1 MGLDMYL
8 TGKQYL
14 WRDEEQPKRKE
25 IAEVLGVDNYEA
37 NEVRFDLM
45 YWRKANAIHGWFV
58 NVVQNELDDCG
69 EYEVERE
76 QLESLRDLCKEVLD
90 TRNTET
96 LPPTTG
102 FFFGEGEVTDYYWQ
116 YLQDTLDG
124 LTKLLEDPASK
135 KMSFHYQSSW

>member
-14 WRDEEQPKRKE
+14 WRVDDEPQRKE
-25 IAEVLGVDNYEA
+25 IAELLGVDNYEA

-58 NVVQNELDDCG
+58 NVVQNEVDDCG

-124 LTKLLEDPASK
+124 LTKLLEDPGSN

>member
-14 WRDEEQPKRKE
+14 WRDDDELQRKP
-25 IAEVLGVDNYEA
+25 IAELLGVDNYEV

-58 NVVQNELDDCG
+58 NVVQNEVDDCG

-76 QLESLRDLCKEVLD
+76 QLEALRDLCKEVLD

-124 LTKLLEDPASK
+124 LTKLLIDPDSK
-135 KMSFHYQSSW
+135 KMAFYYQSSW